1 MIDVEFFPFDIQTC
15 YITLFSISYNIQE
28 LYLNYTKKD
37 DDNSLGMNQNK
48 SDEWDVLNMIAKL
61 KTVRNIYQRDELFHG
76 KYFIDLF

>member
-15 YITLFSISYNIQE
+15 YITLFSLSYNIRE
-28 LYLNYTKKD
+28 LYLNYTRQD
-37 DDNSLGMNQNK
+37 YIGSLNQNK

-76 KYFIDLF
+76 

>member
-15 YITLFSISYNIQE
+15 YITLFSLSYNIRE
-28 LYLNYTKKD
+28 LYLNYTRRD
-37 DDNSLGMNQNK
+37 YMGGLNQNK

-76 KYFIDLF
+76 